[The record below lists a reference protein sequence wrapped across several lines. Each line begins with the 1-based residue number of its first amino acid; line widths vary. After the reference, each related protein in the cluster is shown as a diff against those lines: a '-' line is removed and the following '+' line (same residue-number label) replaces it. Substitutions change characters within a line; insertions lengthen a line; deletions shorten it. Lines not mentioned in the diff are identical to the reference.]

1 MFYARKMTDIARQ
14 LVHTKP
20 SPSGNRYTW
29 TLASLL
35 GHMLFLAESR
45 FGPRDRCYTILGVEF
60 VDDGPRC
67 WFPDNCRNIV
77 IQLGSQCLREPDRAC
92 FQLAHESIHLLSP
105 TGGRNA
111 NMLEEGLA
119 THFQTWYMANHD
131 PTDWP
136 RSENDWSNPACQS
149 YQQAKDL
156 VEQMLKLN
164 PDAIK
169 ALRDAQPTLCQIC
182 ETAIV
187 KVCPGIPPNV
197 ASKLAAKFER

>member
-1 MFYARKMTDIARQ
+1 MFCARKMTDIARQ

-20 SPSGNRYTW
+20 LRSGDGYTW
-29 TLASLL
+29 TLASQL
-35 GHMLFLAESR
+35 GHMLCLAESR
-45 FGPRDRCYTILGVEF
+45 FGPRDRSYTILGVEF
-60 VDDGPRC
+60 VDDVPQC
-67 WFPDNCRNIV
+67 WFPRNCRNIV

-111 NMLEEGLA
+111 NVLEEGLA
-119 THFQTWYMANHD
+119 THFQTWYMVNHY
-131 PTDWP
+131 PADWP
-136 RSENDWSNPACQS
+136 RSGIDWSKPACQS
-149 YQQAKDL
+149 YQQARDL
-156 VEQMLKLN
+156 VEQMLELN

-187 KVCPGIPPNV
+187 KVCPGIPPDV